1 MDMKKII
8 LILTTAFVAN
18 MVAVNVTN
26 AQIKYDAEGLAK
38 KLEANDK
45 SINHP
50 KKSQKAA
57 VWVDRGNLYYQLATG
72 PIEGLFAGM
81 TEADIALICGKP
93 TATGKHTVTNP
104 SDPKDSKDYSTMQ
117 FPNYTLF
124 LQEGKVAFWTQTIS
138 TDPKALDKSLECYLK
153 ANTLDPK
160 LEPKMKEAVLKIANA
175 LLGYSQNTYLPQF
188 DYISAA
194 QILGHAYDIA
204 KLPIANRIDTAAA
217 YNAGY
222 IGVVMSEKFP
232 EGNDLAIKYL
242 NEAEKYGFDQNGDL
256 YYYLY
261 FAYKNKKDLENAE
274 KTLDRGIAKY
284 PTNKQLTDCR
294 IELYM
299 STNKDLNIIIKEID
313 KALVNDPNNF
323 GLHFNK
329 AILYDRLKDY
339 DKSLENFEK
348 AALIKPDDFG
358 TQYNM
363 GIIYVRKS
371 DNLIPTL
378 NSIPYSKQK
387 EYDAMLKNVKDMK
400 RQSIKYFKR
409 ALEISPDNYDVA
421 DVLKNLYFYFR
432 EESAEMQN
440 KYNEMNE
447 VMKTMTP
454 TAN

>member
-1 MDMKKII
+1 MKKIV
-8 LILTTAFVAN
+8 LIVATAFMAN
-18 MVAVNVTN
+18 MVAVNATD
-26 AQIKYDAEGLAK
+26 AQIKYDAEGLTK
-38 KLEANDK
+38 KIVANDK
-45 SINHP
+45 DINHP

-57 VWVDRGNLYYQLATG
+57 VWVDRGNLFYQLATG
-72 PIEGLFAGM
+72 PVEGLFVGM
-81 TEADIALICGKP
+81 AETDIALICGKP
-93 TATGKHTVTNP
+93 TSTGKHTVTNP
-104 SDPKDSKDYSTMQ
+104 SDASDSKEYATMQ
-117 FPNYTLF
+117 FPNYTLY
-124 LQEGKVAFWTQTIS
+124 LSDGKVAFWTQDVNP
-138 TDPKALDKSLECYLK
+138 DPKALDKALECYIK

-188 DYISAA
+188 DYVTAA
-194 QILGHAYDIA
+194 KILGHAYDVA

-222 IGVVMSEKFP
+222 ISVIMAEKFP
-232 EGNDLAIKYL
+232 EGNDMAIRYL
-242 NEAEKYGFDQNGDL
+242 TEAEKYNFDQDGDL

-274 KTLDRGIAKY
+274 KALDRGIAKY

-299 STNKDLNIIIKEID
+299 SSNKDLNIIIKEID
-313 KALVNDPNNF
+313 KALVNDPENF
-323 GLHFNK
+323 GLYFNK
-329 AILYDRLKDY
+329 AILYDRMKDY
-339 DKSLENFEK
+339 DNSLENFEK
-348 AALIKPDDFG
+348 AAIIKPDDFG

-387 EYDAMLKNVKDMK
+387 EYDAMLKNVKDLK
-400 RQSIKYFKR
+400 RQSIKYFER

-432 EESAEMQN
+432 EESADMQN
-440 KYNEMNE
+440 KYEAMNE
-447 VMKTMTP
+447 RMKTMTP
-454 TAN
+454 PAN